1 MPALSKIDAASSGV
15 SKSAKA
21 VLGSLRSLRKSNPSA
36 SRSNANGTMCFA
48 HASPSKRRA
57 ILNALGVGRDLRE
70 RQIAGKRRS
79 SSLCPWRSLLGASE
93 IGRTSFNDITEPVRM
108 DVQADIGHVVKV
120 FAGNEPDNL
129 ADHTFGIVIRQR
141 AKVFCSTFFS
151 FVSSVT

>member
-1 MPALSKIDAASSGV
+1 MPMVRCASLMR
-15 SKSAKA
+15 AH
-21 VLGSLRSLRKSNPSA
+21 R
-36 SRSNANGTMCFA
+36 NAEL
-48 HASPSKRRA
+48 
-57 ILNALGVGRDLRE
+57 LNALGVGRDLRE

-108 DVQADIGHVVKV
+108 DVQTDIGHVVKV